1 MSTATSFF
9 PGPIERR
16 AMTEHTLNP
25 KVDAYVERLKN
36 WVDEVR
42 ELRAVCLDSG
52 LGEDLKW
59 GVPCYTLEGRNVV
72 LIHSFKE
79 YCALL
84 FFKGALLK
92 DAKGILIRQTDNVQ
106 AARQVRFKN
115 VEEIRKLKA
124 VLKAYIAEAVK
135 VEKSG
140 LKVELK
146 KTEEF
151 SVPEEFQA
159 KLDEMLDLKTAFE
172 ALTPGRRRA
181 YLLHFSSAK
190 QSKTRTARVLKAIP
204 DILSGKGLDD

>member
-1 MSTATSFF
+1 V
-9 PGPIERR
+9 G
-16 AMTEHTLNP
+16 
-25 KVDAYVERLKN
+25 
-36 WVDEVR
+36 EVR
-42 ELRAVCLDSG
+42 ALRAICLDSG

-59 GVPCYTLEGRNVV
+59 GVPCYTLDGRNVV

-106 AARQVRFKN
+106 AARQVRFKS

-124 VLKAYIAEAVK
+124 GLKAYIAEAAK
-135 VEKSG
+135 IEQSG
-140 LKVELK
+140 LKVALK

-159 KLDEMLDLKTAFE
+159 KLDEMLALKSAFE

-190 QSKTRTARVLKAIP
+190 QSKTRTARVIKAIP

>member
-1 MSTATSFF
+1 
-9 PGPIERR
+9 
-16 AMTEHTLNP
+16 MTEHTLNP

-42 ELRAVCLDSG
+42 ELRAICLDSG

-92 DAKGILIRQTDNVQ
+92 DAKGILIQQTDNVQ

-115 VEEIRKLKA
+115 VEEIRKLKTM
-124 VLKAYIAEAVK
+124 LKAYIADAVK

-159 KLDEMLDLKTAFE
+159 KLDEMLELKTAFE

-190 QSKTRTARVLKAIP
+190 QSKTRSARVIKAIP
-204 DILSGKGLDD
+204 DILIGKGLDD

>member
-1 MSTATSFF
+1 
-9 PGPIERR
+9 
-16 AMTEHTLNP
+16 MTEHTLNP

-42 ELRAVCLDSG
+42 ELRAICLDSG

-92 DAKGILIRQTDNVQ
+92 DAKGVLIQQTDNVQ

-115 VEEIRKLKA
+115 VEEIRKLKT
-124 VLKAYIAEAVK
+124 VLKAYIADATK
-135 VEKSG
+135 VEQSG

-159 KLDEMLDLKTAFE
+159 KLDEMLELKAAFE

-190 QSKTRTARVLKAIP
+190 QSKTRTARVIKAIP

>member
-1 MSTATSFF
+1 
-9 PGPIERR
+9 
-16 AMTEHTLNP
+16 MTEHTLNP

-42 ELRAVCLDSG
+42 ELRAICLDSG

-92 DAKGILIRQTDNVQ
+92 DAKGILIQQTDNVQ

-115 VEEIRKLKA
+115 VEEIRKLRT
-124 VLKAYIAEAVK
+124 VLKAYIAEATK
-135 VEKSG
+135 VEQSG

-159 KLDEMLDLKTAFE
+159 KLDGMLDLKTAFE

>member
-1 MSTATSFF
+1 
-9 PGPIERR
+9 
-16 AMTEHTLNP
+16 MTEHTLNP

-42 ELRAVCLDSG
+42 ELRAVCLDGG

-115 VEEIRKLKA
+115 VEEIRKLKT
-124 VLKAYIAEAVK
+124 VLKAYVADAVK

-159 KLDEMLDLKTAFE
+159 KLDEMLELKTAFE

>member
-1 MSTATSFF
+1 
-9 PGPIERR
+9 
-16 AMTEHTLNP
+16 MTEHTLNP

-42 ELRAVCLDSG
+42 ELRAICLDSG

-92 DAKGILIRQTDNVQ
+92 DAKGILIQQTDNVH

-115 VEEIRKLKA
+115 VEEIRKLRT
-124 VLKAYIAEAVK
+124 VLKAYIAEATK
-135 VEKSG
+135 AEQSG

-159 KLDEMLDLKTAFE
+159 KLDGMLDLKTAFE

>member
-1 MSTATSFF
+1 
-9 PGPIERR
+9 
-16 AMTEHTLNP
+16 MTEHTLNP

-42 ELRAVCLDSG
+42 ELRAICLDSG

-92 DAKGILIRQTDNVQ
+92 DAKGILIQQTDNVQ

-115 VEEIRKLKA
+115 VEEIRKLKT
-124 VLKAYIAEAVK
+124 VLKAYIADATK
-135 VEKSG
+135 VEQSG

-159 KLDEMLDLKTAFE
+159 KLDEMLELKAAFE

-190 QSKTRTARVLKAIP
+190 QSKTRTARVIKAIP

>member
-1 MSTATSFF
+1 
-9 PGPIERR
+9 
-16 AMTEHTLNP
+16 MTEHILNP

-42 ELRAVCLDSG
+42 ELRAICLDSG

-92 DAKGILIRQTDNVQ
+92 DAKGILIQQTDNVQ

-115 VEEIRKLKA
+115 VEEIRKLKTL
-124 VLKAYIAEAVK
+124 LKAYIAEAVK
-135 VEKSG
+135 VEQSG

-159 KLDEMLDLKTAFE
+159 KLDEMLELKSAFE

-190 QSKTRTARVLKAIP
+190 QSKTRTARVIKAIP
-204 DILSGKGLDD
+204 DILSGRGLDD

>member
-1 MSTATSFF
+1 
-9 PGPIERR
+9 
-16 AMTEHTLNP
+16 MTEHTLNP
-25 KVDAYVERLKN
+25 KVDAFVERQKN
-36 WVDEVR
+36 WADEVR
-42 ELRAVCLDSG
+42 ELRAICLDSG

-72 LIHSFKE
+72 LIHSFKA

-92 DAKGILIRQTDNVQ
+92 DAKGILIQQTDNVQ

-115 VEEIRKLKA
+115 VDEIRKLKS
-124 VLKAYIAEAVK
+124 VLKAYMSEAAK
-135 VEKSG
+135 LEKSG
-140 LKVELK
+140 VQVEFK
-146 KTEEF
+146 KTEQF
-151 SVPEEFQA
+151 AVPEEFQA

-190 QSKTRTARVLKAIP
+190 QSKTRTARVIKAIP

>member
-1 MSTATSFF
+1 
-9 PGPIERR
+9 
-16 AMTEHTLNP
+16 MTGHILNP
-25 KVDAYVERLKN
+25 KVDAYFERLKN

-42 ELRAVCLDSG
+42 ELRAICLDSG
-52 LGEDLKW
+52 LAEDMKW
-59 GVPCYTLEGRNVV
+59 GAPCYTLEGRNVV

-106 AARQVRFKN
+106 AARQARFKN
-115 VEEIRKLKA
+115 VEEIRKLKTA
-124 VLKAYIAEAVK
+124 LKAYISEAAKLEKSGVK
-135 VEKSG
+135 VEF
-140 LKVELK
+140 K

-159 KLDEMLDLKTAFE
+159 KHDEMLELKTAFE

-190 QSKTRTARVLKAIP
+190 QSKTRTARVIKAIP

>member
-1 MSTATSFF
+1 MKDH
-9 PGPIERR
+9 E
-16 AMTEHTLNP
+16 LNP
-25 KVDAYVERLKN
+25 KVDAYIARLKH
-36 WVDEVR
+36 WTDEVN
-42 ELRAVCLDSG
+42 ELRTICLDSG
-52 LGEDLKW
+52 LAEDLKW
-59 GVPCYTLEGRNVV
+59 GVPCYTLDGRNVV
-72 LIHSFKE
+72 LIHVFKE

-92 DAKGILIRQTDNVQ
+92 DAKAILVQQTANVQ
-106 AARQVRFKN
+106 AARQARFTG
-115 VEEIRKLKA
+115 VEEIRKLKT
-124 VLKAYIAEAVK
+124 VLKAYLSEAVK

-159 KLDEMLDLKTAFE
+159 QLDEMLDLKSAFE

-190 QSKTRTARVLKAIP
+190 QSATRTARVIKAIP

>member
-1 MSTATSFF
+1 
-9 PGPIERR
+9 
-16 AMTEHTLNP
+16 MTEHTLNP

-42 ELRAVCLDSG
+42 ELRAICLDSG

-92 DAKGILIRQTDNVQ
+92 DAKGILIQQTDNVQ

-115 VEEIRKLKA
+115 VEEIRKLKT
-124 VLKAYIAEAVK
+124 VLKAYIAEAAK
-135 VEKSG
+135 VEQSG
-140 LKVELK
+140 LKVALK

-159 KLDEMLDLKTAFE
+159 KLDEMLELKSAFE

-190 QSKTRTARVLKAIP
+190 QSKTRTARVIKAIP

>member
-1 MSTATSFF
+1 
-9 PGPIERR
+9 
-16 AMTEHTLNP
+16 MTEHTLNP

-36 WVDEVR
+36 WVDEVC
-42 ELRAVCLDSG
+42 ELRAICLDSG

-92 DAKGILIRQTDNVQ
+92 DAKGILIQQTDNVQ

-115 VEEIRKLKA
+115 VEEIRKLKT
-124 VLKAYIAEAVK
+124 VLKAYIAEATK
-135 VEKSG
+135 VERSG

-159 KLDEMLDLKTAFE
+159 KLDEMLELKTAFE

>member
-1 MSTATSFF
+1 
-9 PGPIERR
+9 
-16 AMTEHTLNP
+16 MTEHTLNP

-42 ELRAVCLDSG
+42 GLRAICLDSG

-92 DAKGILIRQTDNVQ
+92 DAKGILIQQTDNVQ

-115 VEEIRKLKA
+115 VEEIRKLKT
-124 VLKAYIAEAVK
+124 VLKAYIAEATK
-135 VEKSG
+135 VERSG

-159 KLDEMLDLKTAFE
+159 KLDEMLELKTAFE

>member
-1 MSTATSFF
+1 
-9 PGPIERR
+9 
-16 AMTEHTLNP
+16 MTEHTLNP

-42 ELRAVCLDSG
+42 ELRAICLDSG
-52 LGEDLKW
+52 LAEDLKW
-59 GVPCYTLEGRNVV
+59 GVPCYTLDARNVV

-92 DAKGILIRQTDNVQ
+92 DAKGILIQQTDNVQ

-115 VEEIRKLKA
+115 VEDIRKLKT
-124 VLKAYIAEAVK
+124 VLKAYLSEAAK

-140 LKVELK
+140 LKVEFK

-159 KLDEMLDLKTAFE
+159 KLDEMLELKSAFE

-190 QSKTRTARVLKAIP
+190 QSKTRTARVLKALP

>member
-1 MSTATSFF
+1 
-9 PGPIERR
+9 
-16 AMTEHTLNP
+16 MTEHTLNP

-42 ELRAVCLDSG
+42 ELRAICLDSG

-92 DAKGILIRQTDNVQ
+92 DAKGILIQQTDNVQ

-115 VEEIRKLKA
+115 VEEIRKLRT
-124 VLKAYIAEAVK
+124 VLKAYIAEATK
-135 VEKSG
+135 VERSG

-159 KLDEMLDLKTAFE
+159 KLDGMLDLKTAFE

>member
-1 MSTATSFF
+1 
-9 PGPIERR
+9 
-16 AMTEHTLNP
+16 MTEHTLNP

-36 WVDEVR
+36 WVGEVR
-42 ELRAVCLDSG
+42 ELRAICLDSG

-92 DAKGILIRQTDNVQ
+92 DAKGILIQQTDNVQ

-115 VEEIRKLKA
+115 VEEIRKLKTL
-124 VLKAYIAEAVK
+124 LKAYIAEAVK
-135 VEKSG
+135 VEQSG

-159 KLDEMLDLKTAFE
+159 KLDEMLELKTAFE

-190 QSKTRTARVLKAIP
+190 QSKTRTARVIKAIP

>member
-1 MSTATSFF
+1 M
-9 PGPIERR
+9 
-16 AMTEHTLNP
+16 NP

>member
-1 MSTATSFF
+1 MKDH
-9 PGPIERR
+9 E
-16 AMTEHTLNP
+16 LNP
-25 KVDAYVERLKN
+25 KVDAYIARLKN
-36 WVDEVR
+36 WTDEVN
-42 ELRAVCLDSG
+42 ELRTICLDSG
-52 LGEDLKW
+52 LAEDLKW
-59 GVPCYTLEGRNVV
+59 GVPCYTLDGRNVV
-72 LIHSFKE
+72 LIHVFKE

-92 DAKGILIRQTDNVQ
+92 DAKAILVQQTANVQ
-106 AARQVRFKN
+106 AARQARFTG
-115 VEEIRKLKA
+115 VEEIRKLKT
-124 VLKAYIAEAVK
+124 VLKAYLSEAVK

-159 KLDEMLDLKTAFE
+159 QLDERLELKSAFE

-190 QSKTRTARVLKAIP
+190 QSSTRTSRVLKAIP
-204 DILSGKGLDD
+204 DILNGKGLDD

>member
-1 MSTATSFF
+1 MK
-9 PGPIERR
+9 
-16 AMTEHTLNP
+16 EHILNP

-42 ELRAVCLDSG
+42 ELRAICLDSG

-59 GVPCYTLEGRNVV
+59 GVPCYTLDGRNVV

-92 DAKGILIRQTDNVQ
+92 DAKGILIQQTDNVQ
-106 AARQVRFKN
+106 AARQVRFKS

-124 VLKAYIAEAVK
+124 VLKAYIAEATK
-135 VEKSG
+135 VEQSG

-190 QSKTRTARVLKAIP
+190 QSKTRTARVIKAIP

>member
-1 MSTATSFF
+1 
-9 PGPIERR
+9 
-16 AMTEHTLNP
+16 MTKHILNP

-42 ELRAVCLDSG
+42 ELRAICLDSG

-92 DAKGILIRQTDNVQ
+92 DAKGILIQQTDNVQ

-115 VEEIRKLKA
+115 VEEIRKLKT
-124 VLKAYIAEAVK
+124 VLKAYIAEAAK
-135 VEKSG
+135 VEQSG

-159 KLDEMLDLKTAFE
+159 KLDEILELKSAFE

-190 QSKTRTARVLKAIP
+190 QSKTRTTRVIKAIP

>member
-1 MSTATSFF
+1 
-9 PGPIERR
+9 
-16 AMTEHTLNP
+16 MTEHTLNP

>member
-1 MSTATSFF
+1 
-9 PGPIERR
+9 
-16 AMTEHTLNP
+16 MTEHTANP

-36 WVDEVR
+36 WVGEVR
-42 ELRAVCLDSG
+42 ELRAICLDSG

-92 DAKGILIRQTDNVQ
+92 DAKGILIQQTDNVQ

-115 VEEIRKLKA
+115 VEDIRKLKT
-124 VLKAYIAEAVK
+124 VLKAYLSEAAK

-140 LKVELK
+140 LKVEFK

-151 SVPEEFQA
+151 SVPEEFQV
-159 KLDEMLDLKTAFE
+159 KLDEMLELKSAFE

-190 QSKTRTARVLKAIP
+190 QSKTRTARVIKAIP

>member
-1 MSTATSFF
+1 
-9 PGPIERR
+9 
-16 AMTEHTLNP
+16 MTENTLNP

-36 WVDEVR
+36 WVGEVR
-42 ELRAVCLDSG
+42 ELRAICLDSG

-92 DAKGILIRQTDNVQ
+92 DAKGILIQQTDNVQ

-115 VEEIRKLKA
+115 VEEIRKLKT
-124 VLKAYIAEAVK
+124 VLKAYIADAVK

-159 KLDEMLDLKTAFE
+159 KLDEMLELKTAFE

-190 QSKTRTARVLKAIP
+190 QSKTRTARVIKAIP